1 MPNTESCRKRLRQDA
16 IRRAK
21 NHRVKHTIKSMTKKI
36 RSNMDV
42 SEKESMMSDLYAKI
56 DKAAKV
62 GIIHKRTAS
71 RKKSR
76 LMAVVNKEKAL
87 HQQQ

>member
-1 MPNTESCRKRLRQDA
+1 
-16 IRRAK
+16 
-21 NHRVKHTIKSMTKKI
+21 
-36 RSNMDV
+36 MDV